1 MTDRPAILITGATD
15 GLGRALAQA
24 LAADGATLIL
34 HGRDQRR
41 LDRTADDIGDAGAA
55 SGLGCAVL
63 AGLHRLD
70 SPCRAGSRQVGRGK
84 MEP

>member
-15 GLGRALAQA
+15 GLGRALAER

-41 LDRTADDIGDAGAA
+41 LDRTADDIGAAAGADRDRK
-55 SGLGCAVL
+55 SV
-63 AGLHRLD
+63 
-70 SPCRAGSRQVGRGK
+70 V
-84 MEP
+84 